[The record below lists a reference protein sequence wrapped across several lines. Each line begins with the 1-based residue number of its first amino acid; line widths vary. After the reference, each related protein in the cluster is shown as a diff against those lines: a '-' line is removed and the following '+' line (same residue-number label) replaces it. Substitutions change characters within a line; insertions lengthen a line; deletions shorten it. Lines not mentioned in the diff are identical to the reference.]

1 MVSLK
6 KEKGVPVYKLTRRI
20 LTSSITS
27 CTMSPFRDNFVV
39 LHCPM
44 EFHDVA
50 LEVEFKTELIAWLKE
65 KGSLNTFEFM
75 DKITYFKKKKSK
87 NKITFIR
94 DDMVQEALYK
104 KDKVRIN
111 GGLPASS
118 QPASFEKTGF
128 KFIGVGG
135 GGPPR
140 GGGGPPRG
148 APRGRGGAPRG
159 RGGPPRGGG
168 APRGAPPT
176 RGGPPTRGRG
186 GGPPPVAAAPPKP
199 KCRALYPY
207 DPVEPDE
214 LRLQEGDVIEIL
226 EQDGDWWKGLL
237 NGQEGLF
244 PANYVEKC

>member
-1 MVSLK
+1 M
-6 KEKGVPVYKLTRRI
+6 G
-20 LTSSITS
+20 
-27 CTMSPFRDNFVV
+27 
-39 LHCPM
+39 
-44 EFHDVA
+44 
-50 LEVEFKTELIAWLKE
+50 
-65 KGSLNTFEFM
+65 
-75 DKITYFKKKKSK
+75 
-87 NKITFIR
+87 IR

-140 GGGGPPRG
+140 GGG
-148 APRGRGGAPRG
+148 A
-159 RGGPPRGGG
+159 
-168 APRGAPPT
+168 
-176 RGGPPTRGRG
+176 PTRGRG